1 MMARNNAPPGKR
13 AAFGEDSGQM
23 SRDDAADQGFEQFE
37 RFLQEWSRR
46 DFLKRAG
53 AAAGYLA
60 FMAGGAELL
69 AAACGPTTTA
79 NTEKP
84 VKGGKL
90 IEGSISD
97 MASTPFNTLNSGDT
111 TSTQAITLT
120 FDGLLGISAT
130 GENIPMLAQDLPK
143 VSADSLTFTFKL
155 RPNLKWSDGKPL
167 TADDVAFTYGLMFLP
182 EAKEFVSRYRSDLE
196 GYLESVKATDPQTVV
211 FKFSKVQAS
220 FLDSHCRRGILPKS
234 ILGNVSPKDLN
245 THDFFSAPT
254 VTSGVFK
261 FVKWDKAQQT
271 VFERNPNYWAGPSN
285 LDQYIVKVVSN
296 AVVLA
301 QQLKTGELDTGQPDA
316 SQFDNLKTVTTIDT
330 LAHINP
336 GFVYYQHNLDPNG
349 KPYKLFGEKNVRK
362 ALYMA
367 LDRTAMA
374 KAVYFGQAVPADSV
388 LPPTTW
394 AYNKD
399 LTPKYKYDKAGA
411 EKLLDDAGWAKGSD
425 GIRAKGGVKM
435 SFELNTNSGNKVRE
449 NLIQVMQQQWKEI
462 GVEALPRPIAFQT
475 LVTQI
480 RSTHTFNII
489 LIGIANGD
497 TDPDQTTLFTSKGIG
512 SGGLNGMQ
520 YKNADVD
527 KLMADALTTTDRK
540 VRKPLYDKIQNIL
553 ADELPAPILFY
564 SNYLWGINKRVK
576 NFKVGPYNTY
586 QGRPWMK
593 DVFVTDGK

>member
-1 MMARNNAPPGKR
+1 
-13 AAFGEDSGQM
+13 M
-23 SRDDAADQGFEQFE
+23 SRDDAAEQGFEQFE
-37 RFLQEWSRR
+37 RFLKEWSRR
-46 DFLKRAG
+46 DFLKRTG
-53 AAAGYLA
+53 AATAYLA
-60 FMAGGAELL
+60 FLAGGAELL
-69 AAACGPTTTA
+69 AAACGPTNTTNTTTA
-79 NTEKP
+79 

-97 MASTPFNTLNSGDT
+97 LASVPFNTLNSGDT
-111 TSTQAITLT
+111 TSTLAITQT
-120 FDGLLGISAT
+120 FDGLLGINAN
-130 GENIPMLAQDLPK
+130 GDNIPMLAAALPT
-143 VSADSLTFTFKL
+143 VSADSLTITFKL
-155 RPNLKWSDGKPL
+155 KPNLKWSDGKPL

-182 EAKEFVSRYRSDLE
+182 DTKDFVSRYRSDLE
-196 GYLESVKATDPQTVV
+196 GYLQSVTATDPQTVV

-220 FLDSHCRRGILPKS
+220 FVDSHCRRGILPKS
-234 ILGNVSPKDLN
+234 ILGSVTPKALN

-261 FVKWDKAQQT
+261 FVRWDKGQQV
-271 VFERNPNYWAGPSN
+271 VFARNDNYWAGPSN
-285 LDQYIVKVVSN
+285 LDQYIMKVVTD

-301 QQLKTGELDTGQPDA
+301 QQLKTGELDAGQPDA
-316 SQFDNLKTVTTIDT
+316 SQFDNLKTITTINT

-367 LDRTAMA
+367 LDRAAMA

-399 LTPKYKYDKAGA
+399 VTPKYKFDKAAA

-425 GIRAKGGVKM
+425 GIRAKGGVKL

-480 RSTHTFNII
+480 RSTHTFSTL

-497 TDPDQTTLFTSKGIG
+497 TDPDQTTLWTSKGIG

-520 YKNADVD
+520 YKNSEVD
-527 KLMADALTTTDRK
+527 SLMADALTTTDRTK
-540 VRKPLYDKIQNIL
+540 RKPLYAKIQNIL

-576 NFKVGPYNTY
+576 NFNVGPYNTY
-586 QGRPWMK
+586 QGRSWMK